1 MTDRISE
8 AELKSTFGRRMREA
22 RRSKNFTQEMLAAE
36 INMSVD
42 MVGRMERGTA
52 QPSFETLARLV
63 NVLAVSPAFL
73 FGGGDEETIASQS
86 TETTLLLDR
95 IRVLSDDDKS
105 RVSAAI
111 DLIVR

>member
-8 AELKSTFGRRMREA
+8 AELKAIFGRRMREA
-22 RRSKNFTQEMLAAE
+22 RRRRSFTQEVLAAE

-52 QPSFETLARLV
+52 QPSYETLARLV
-63 NVLAVSPAFL
+63 NALTISPAFL
-73 FGGGDEETIASQS
+73 FGGDEDETTASQS